1 MPAITSRKL
10 LSMLPPELQPGYEP
24 LLTESDEAVHR
35 IVKAADKLSAYIK
48 CIEELKAGNSE
59 FESAARQ
66 TAQALEEMDLP
77 CLRWFMDHCLE
88 SFRLNLDQLE

>member
-1 MPAITSRKL
+1 MVTGSD
-10 LSMLPPELQPGYEP
+10 PG
-24 LLTESDEAVHR
+24 SKR

-66 TAQALEEMDLP
+66 TEAALREMDLP
-77 CLRWFMDHCLE
+77 CLHWFMDHCLE
-88 SFRLNLDQLE
+88 SFGLNLDQLE